1 MSQIQKLEDNIIY
14 ELLIK
19 NDLKEDYDF
28 NQV

>member
-1 MSQIQKLEDNIIY
+1 MSQIQKLEHNIIY

>member
-28 NQV
+28 NQM

>member
-1 MSQIQKLEDNIIY
+1 MYQIQKWEDNIIY